1 MNAKE
6 IISKNC
12 GLESGH
18 NLCAGCGVPLV
29 VKQVLAAAGENVV
42 VANATGCL
50 EVATTPFPYTSWK
63 VPWIHNAFENVG
75 ATISGVETAYKA
87 LKNKGKIKKDLKFL
101 AFGGDGG
108 MYDIGLQSLSGALE
122 RGHDC
127 VYVVYDNEAYQNTG
141 SQRSSATP
149 LGAHSTTTPAG
160 EVIQGKDIP
169 KKDLTKIAIAH
180 GIPYVA
186 QTAVHAYADITTKVK
201 RAFENTPAVLVVLQ
215 PCPTNWKFDTSQTI
229 EISKMAVESKFWP
242 IYEYHNGKYTISHK
256 PKKDVP
262 IEEFLKVQGRFKHLL
277 KPENKGI
284 IRQIQGNIDKNWKSL
299 LNLEKFSQN
308 GQA

>member
-6 IISKNC
+6 IVAKNA

-18 NLCAGCGVPLV
+18 SMCAGCGAPII

-63 VPWIHNAFENVG
+63 VPWIHNAFENAA
-75 ATISGVETAYKA
+75 ATLSGVETAYRA
-87 LKNKGKIKKDLKFL
+87 LKKKGKINKDLKFL

-160 EVIQGKDIP
+160 SVIPGKTIP

-186 QTAVHAYADITTKVK
+186 QTAVHAYADITNKVK
-201 RAFENTPAVLVVLQ
+201 KAFENTPAVIVALQ

-229 EISKMAVESKFWP
+229 SVSKMAAETCFWP
-242 IYEYHNGKYTISHK
+242 LYEYERGACRITCK
-256 PKKDVP
+256 PRQKLPV
-262 IEEFLKVQGRFKHLL
+262 EEFLKVQGRFKHLFR
-277 KPENKGI
+277 PENKGVI
-284 IRQIQGNIDKNWKSL
+284 EQIQANIDKNWAAL
-299 LNLEKFSQN
+299 LKLEEASGGAK
-308 GQA
+308 